1 MPVSALTRKAL
12 RDLWLMRGQAL
23 AIALVIA
30 AGIAMLVM
38 SQSTLDSLRTTRD
51 MLYAQQRFAHVWAH
65 LKRAPSAVERQIAD
79 LPGVAETETR
89 IVSFAKMEVPGF
101 ADPVQALMQSLPDD
115 GQPRLNRVHLR
126 TGRMLAPGAQDE
138 ILISDAFAKAH
149 RLKPGD
155 RLRLTV
161 HGRTQWFRL
170 AGIAVSAEH
179 LYQIKHGGMFP
190 DYERYAIVWA
200 PRRAMEA
207 AMDMKGAFNQ
217 IVIRLAHAG
226 TASARLQQEQQ
237 VIRATD
243 RILQRYGG
251 IGATGRMEQMSFR
264 FLHEELKQLATNVWL
279 FPAIFLGVA
288 AFLLNVV
295 FKRLIGMQRDQ
306 VATLKAF
313 GYGTWQVALHY
324 GQIVTL
330 ICLLG
335 AVIGTLAGAWL
346 GTLLAGQ
353 YQKNFRFPYLVF
365 STDAQVVAIGAAIS
379 LLAALAGTGHA
390 VFAAAS
396 EPVAQAMRP
405 PAPESFRPTLIER
418 LGLTRWLS
426 QPTRMIL
433 RQLERRPFKALM
445 TVIGLALAGGIVMMS
460 DFQIGAI
467 NHLLAVEFGLARHY
481 DVAASF
487 TEAAPRRALHELR
500 ALPGVRAVEGTR
512 MVSVR
517 IGHLN
522 HQVLTAIEGL
532 PENARMRRPFS
543 AGLQRMQL
551 PPAGLVLGTW
561 LARRLGVQPGDT
573 VWVEVME
580 GRQPRL
586 TLPVAQLLD
595 ESLGMN
601 AYMSLPALNRALGDD
616 DLASSAFLLVDKGME
631 TSVLRELDRRPLVSS
646 AESQAASLRNYRSTI
661 STFTRIFTLMAT
673 LMGAIINFGVVYNS
687 ARMSLSE
694 RTRELASLRVL
705 GFTRGEVS
713 YILLGELA
721 LLVLLSLPVAA
732 AVGYALSAFV
742 AHGMSTELFRVPLIV
757 RPSTF
762 AFPSFV
768 TCVSAI
774 ISALAVNWR
783 VRRLDLIEALKTRE

>member
-1 MPVSALTRKAL
+1 M
-12 RDLWLMRGQAL
+12 
-23 AIALVIA
+23 
-30 AGIAMLVM
+30 
-38 SQSTLDSLRTTRD
+38 
-51 MLYAQQRFAHVWAH
+51 
-65 LKRAPSAVERQIAD
+65 
-79 LPGVAETETR
+79 
-89 IVSFAKMEVPGF
+89 
-101 ADPVQALMQSLPDD
+101 
-115 GQPRLNRVHLR
+115 
-126 TGRMLAPGAQDE
+126 
-138 ILISDAFAKAH
+138 
-149 RLKPGD
+149 
-155 RLRLTV
+155 
-161 HGRTQWFRL
+161 
-170 AGIAVSAEH
+170 
-179 LYQIKHGGMFP
+179 
-190 DYERYAIVWA
+190 
-200 PRRAMEA
+200 
-207 AMDMKGAFNQ
+207 
-217 IVIRLAHAG
+217 
-226 TASARLQQEQQ
+226 
-237 VIRATD
+237 
-243 RILQRYGG
+243 
-251 IGATGRMEQMSFR
+251 
-264 FLHEELKQLATNVWL
+264 
-279 FPAIFLGVA
+279 
-288 AFLLNVV
+288 
-295 FKRLIGMQRDQ
+295 
-306 VATLKAF
+306 
-313 GYGTWQVALHY
+313 
-324 GQIVTL
+324 
-330 ICLLG
+330 
-335 AVIGTLAGAWL
+335 
-346 GTLLAGQ
+346 
-353 YQKNFRFPYLVF
+353 
-365 STDAQVVAIGAAIS
+365 
-379 LLAALAGTGHA
+379 
-390 VFAAAS
+390 
-396 EPVAQAMRP
+396 
-405 PAPESFRPTLIER
+405 
-418 LGLTRWLS
+418 
-426 QPTRMIL
+426 
-433 RQLERRPFKALM
+433 
-445 TVIGLALAGGIVMMS
+445 
-460 DFQIGAI
+460 
-467 NHLLAVEFGLARHY
+467 
-481 DVAASF
+481 AASF
-487 TEAAPRRALHELR
+487 TEAAPRRALNELR

-522 HQVLTAIEGL
+522 HQILTAIEGL

-543 AGLQRMQL
+543 ASLQRMQL